1 MWHVEN
7 KGGVGNQLVL
17 LLPTPLPLLIS
28 KGGFKTVLVLSRSSL
43 VHNIFGGGM
52 PSSLRGDWLAS
63 SSAVNDMAT
72 YVFLM
77 KRLSE
82 TR

>member
-1 MWHVEN
+1 MEN

-17 LLPTPLPLLIS
+17 LLPAPLPLLIS
-28 KGGFKTVLVLSRSSL
+28 KGGFKTVLVLNRFSL
-43 VHNIFGGGM
+43 AHNIFGGGM
-52 PSSLRGDWLAS
+52 PSSLRGDWLAP
-63 SSAVNDMAT
+63 SSAVNDKAT

>member
-1 MWHVEN
+1 MEN
-7 KGGVGNQLVL
+7 KGGVGDQLVL
-17 LLPTPLPLLIS
+17 LLPAPLPRLIS
-28 KGGFKTVLVLSRSSL
+28 KGGFKTVLVLNRFVL

-52 PSSLRGDWLAS
+52 PSIFPGDWLAS
-63 SSAVNDMAT
+63 SSAVNDMVT
-72 YVFLM
+72 YVLLM